1 MSKTGRSKSF
11 IPNALTFANLSL
23 GIFSI
28 LMTFR
33 QEYLVSSISIL
44 LAALIDRYD
53 GKIARF
59 FDASSEIGKELDSLA
74 DLVSFGVAPSLLL
87 YILYN
92 FDKLGMIGYLL
103 VIIYPITGAYRLA
116 KFNISTFNNV
126 YSGVPITVSGAFIA
140 AYALFTYKYEVHIS
154 IAIILLL
161 LLAYLMISK
170 IKFKKL

>member
-1 MSKTGRSKSF
+1 MSRPELSKSF
-11 IPNALTFANLSL
+11 IPNSLTFANLSL

-33 QEYLVSSISIL
+33 HEYLISSIFIIS
-44 LAALIDRYD
+44 AALIDRYD

-92 FDKLGMIGYLL
+92 FDTLGIIGYIL
-103 VIIYPITGAYRLA
+103 VIIYPIAGAYRLA

-126 YSGVPITVSGAFIA
+126 YTGVPITVSGAIIA
-140 AYALFTYKYEVHIS
+140 SYTLLTHRANLHYS
-154 IAIILLL
+154 IAIVLLL
-161 LLAYLMISK
+161 LLAYLMISNIRFRK
-170 IKFKKL
+170 V